1 MKNNLRC
8 ILWFILL

>member
-8 ILWFILL
+8 IWFNL